1 MHRPPVERPGD
12 FTVLPRKMYLAAKR
26 ARCQIPACHAV
37 YQSLKSYASHPG
49 RLTLVKQHIHHL
61 IPRRYLHQYAI
72 YEHYQGNLLSVCAT
86 CHGRVDEMQAIYQK
100 GTLLMEWCLDCHRQP
115 ELYVRPHDQGRRI
128 TSDQPRIESQRRIR
142 LETPICHPSQL
153 E

>member
-12 FTVLPRKMYLAAKR
+12 FTVLPHKMYLAAKR
-26 ARCQIPACHAV
+26 ARCQIQDCHAV

-61 IPRRYLHQYAI
+61 VPRRYLHQYAI

-86 CHGRVDEMQAIYQK
+86 CHGRAKVVEDRLFLAD
-100 GTLLMEWCLDCHRQP
+100 LMGFME
-115 ELYVRPHDQGRRI
+115 GMRRI
-128 TSDQPRIESQRRIR
+128 NFPVRKIAGFACSVGLTEFQRWLI
-142 LETPICHPSQL
+142 
-153 E
+153 

>member
-12 FTVLPRKMYLAAKR
+12 FTVLPHKMYLAAKR
-26 ARCQIPACHAV
+26 ARCQIPDCHAV

-86 CHGRVDEMQAIYQK
+86 CHGRAKIVEDRLFLAD
-100 GTLLMEWCLDCHRQP
+100 LMGFME
-115 ELYVRPHDQGRRI
+115 GMRRI
-128 TSDQPRIESQRRIR
+128 NFPVRKIAAFACSVGLTEFQRWLI
-142 LETPICHPSQL
+142 
-153 E
+153 